1 MASSE
6 REVIA
11 ALLQQL
17 ESEERALSRR
27 RQKLHARIATF
38 TDTSGNWEREER
50 EISAKRRALHRQID
64 QLLESTDKGRRS
76 TESPEKTRS
85 AAPSS
90 ADVSAH

>member
-1 MASSE
+1 VSVARSE

-17 ESEERALSRR
+17 ESEERTLSRR

-38 TDTSGNWEREER
+38 TDTTGSWAREER

-64 QLLESTDKGRRS
+64 ALLESTDKARGTGSSEKARS
-76 TESPEKTRS
+76 SGQ
-85 AAPSS
+85 SS
-90 ADVSAH
+90 SDVTA

>member
-1 MASSE
+1 MSVARSE

-38 TDTSGNWEREER
+38 TDTTGSWEREER

-64 QLLESTDKGRRS
+64 QLLERTDNSRKS
-76 TESPEKTRS
+76 E
-85 AAPSS
+85 PSS
-90 ADVSAH
+90 SDVST